1 MVYKHFRLNCV
12 IRVLFL
18 AVTLCI
24 FFYLLF
30 QTTLYSA
37 TFIAGI
43 IIFYQLYALIYYVE
57 KTNRNLV
64 RFLQSIKY
72 GDFTQSYK
80 ESGLGS
86 SFDALKNAF
95 TEVSN
100 AFRKTRGEKE
110 EHYRYLQTVVQ
121 HVGIGL
127 IAFKP
132 NGDVELINTA
142 AKRLL
147 KVTRLKNIKSLE
159 SLSKLLVNK
168 LFQLKPRENALVKVE
183 DNNEMLYLSLYA
195 TEFKLRGE
203 NFTLVSLQNI
213 HRELEEKELE
223 AWQKLIRV
231 LTHEIM
237 NSITPIA
244 SLTSTIN
251 TLVGEY
257 YEKEKTSKK
266 LNSEALS
273 DIQQALQTI
282 QKRSHGLLHFVDA
295 YRNLTLIPKP
305 KFQIF
310 PIKELFT
317 RAEQLMQSNINETG
331 TSFEVCIEPETLELS
346 ADPELIEQVLINL
359 LLNAFQAVEG
369 KQNAKIE
376 LAASLNERGRT
387 IIQVTDNGPGIS
399 EENLEKIFVPFFS
412 TKEGGSGIG
421 LSLSR
426 QIMRLF
432 KGGIGVYSEP
442 DVKTVFTLRF

>member
-1 MVYKHFRLNCV
+1 MVYKHFRLNCF

-18 AVTLCI
+18 AVTFFI

-57 KTNRNLV
+57 KTNRDLV

-72 GDFTQSYK
+72 GDFSQSYK

-127 IAFKP
+127 IVFKP

-213 HRELEEKELE
+213 HSELEEKELE

-251 TLVGEY
+251 TMVGEY

-266 LNSEALS
+266 PNSEALS

-310 PIKELFT
+310 LVKELFT
-317 RAEQLMQSNINETG
+317 RAEQLMQSNINKTG
-331 TSFEVCIEPETLELS
+331 VSFEVCIEPETLELS
-346 ADPELIEQVLINL
+346 ADPELVEQVLINL
-359 LLNAFQAVEG
+359 LLNAFQAVDG

-376 LAASLNERGRT
+376 LAALLNERGRT
-387 IIQVTDNGPGIS
+387 IIQVTDNGPGIT
-399 EENLEKIFVPFFS
+399 EENLEKIFIPFFS

-442 DVKTVFTLRF
+442 DIKTVFTLRF